1 MKTAAKKTKENNIT
15 RKIPL
20 TKDVILIEAT
30 NGGVL

>member
-1 MKTAAKKTKENNIT
+1 MKTAAKKNKENHII
-15 RKIPL
+15 RKVPL